1 MPLGD
6 SHHAFAEA
14 AARDGIELILDEA
27 FPWLTETGHI
37 MLEELAEEPPDG
49 ADARA
54 LGRAAETLDELYRDL
69 GGDIDTLVNCR
80 ITLYGAVDLVHLPSN
95 TLIEIDEA
103 HHFTSFRLLALD
115 SYPADVKLGFDTD
128 AYRELCRSHA
138 AKYDKFSRL
147 PAKGFG
153 FGGLA
158 KERAY
163 KDALRD
169 LATPAIGLP
178 PLTRLTALDG
188 DGAAAY
194 EREKDK
200 LRELLGLQG

>member
-6 SHHAFAEA
+6 SHRAFAEA
-14 AARDGIELILDEA
+14 AARDGIELLVEEA

-37 MLEELAEEPPDG
+37 ALEELAEEPPDG

-54 LGRAAETLDELYRDL
+54 LGEAAEALDRIYLGL

-80 ITLYGAVDLVHLPSN
+80 VTLYGAIDLVHPPSN
-95 TLIEIDEA
+95 TLIEIDEI

-115 SYPADVKLGFDTD
+115 SYPADAKLGFDTD
-128 AYRELCRSHA
+128 AYRELCRTHA

-158 KERAY
+158 KEKAY
-163 KDALRD
+163 HDALRD
-169 LATPAIGLP
+169 LATPAMGLP
-178 PLTRLTALDG
+178 PLTRFTALDG

-194 EREKDK
+194 EREKDS
-200 LRELLGLQG
+200 LRALLGL